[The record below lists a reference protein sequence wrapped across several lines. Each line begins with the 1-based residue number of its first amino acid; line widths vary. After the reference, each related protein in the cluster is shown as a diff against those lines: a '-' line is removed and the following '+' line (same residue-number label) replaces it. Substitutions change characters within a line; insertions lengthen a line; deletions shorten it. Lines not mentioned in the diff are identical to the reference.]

1 MTKQQGRSDA
11 DGGIGYLLK
20 AFLLCLTLIFGFIA
34 VDLVFFAQGA
44 SFKREGGGLEA
55 VSAVL
60 YGVATA
66 LFLAVAPRRVWV
78 SLFHVPAVMILF
90 ALRELDY
97 DKAFTGSGILSLRL
111 YSGDAPLATKLIG
124 GAVAAFAVYVILRNA
139 WRGTPAAFRAL
150 RNKEIW
156 PWFAILAGVLVVG
169 SKSIDGLGRKLLEF
183 GIAISDDLDATA
195 SLVEEVAEA
204 FIPVCAILAILA
216 YFKGARR

>member
-1 MTKQQGRSDA
+1 MTQEHVRSDA
-11 DGGIGYLLK
+11 DGGIGYLLN
-20 AFLLCLTLIFGFIA
+20 AFLLCLTLIIGFIA

-60 YGVATA
+60 YGVAA
-66 LFLAVAPRRVWV
+66 AVFFAVAPRRVWA

-111 YSGDAPLATKLIG
+111 YSGDTPLTTKLIG
-124 GAVAAFAVYVILRNA
+124 GAVAAFAIYVILRNA

-150 RNKEIW
+150 RKKEVW
-156 PWFAILAGVLVVG
+156 PWFAALVGVLVVG

-183 GIAISDDLDATA
+183 GIVISEDLDATA
-195 SLVEEVAEA
+195 SVAEEVAEA
-204 FIPVCAILAILA
+204 FIPVCGILAILA
-216 YFKGARR
+216 YFKSVRR